1 MEEKYLAHISEDGRE
16 QLLKDHLMETA
27 RLAAEFAEEF
37 QCGDLVKP
45 PGVLHDVGKYSHA
58 FQGRLHGG
66 TIVDHSTA
74 GAIEISRMD
83 NKIAN
88 KLAAFC
94 IAGHHGGLIDGGS
107 DADGAGTPT
116 LKGRLQKQV
125 DDYSYYK
132 KEISLQPMPGIPLKP
147 LGKGGFTL
155 SFLTRMLFS
164 CLVDAD
170 FLDTER
176 FMHDGRIVRPSGHN
190 MEELNKKLKAH
201 VSSWLDNRDR
211 DTINGRRT
219 EILCECMEKGN
230 DPPGCFT
237 LTVPTGGGKTVSS
250 LAFALQHAVK
260 HGMQRILYVIPYN
273 SIIEQNAAVFR
284 NILGT
289 ENVLEAHSNVS
300 FEDSEFYEKQKLASE
315 NFDLPVVV
323 TTNVQFFESFYSNRT
338 SKCRKLH
345 NIANSVIIFDEAQM
359 LPRDYLIPCLQVIGE
374 LIVNYHCSAVL
385 CTATQ
390 PALKPYLPKAIRAGI
405 KEISSNVE
413 DNFHF
418 FKRTEI
424 RNEGE
429 ISEEYLVELL
439 KKEAQ
444 VLCILNSRKEV
455 RNIFEQMEQMEGT
468 FHLSTY
474 MYPEHRKRILEE
486 IRERLKNGKPC
497 RVIATSLIEA
507 GVDLD
512 FPSVWRNLAGIDS
525 VIQAAG
531 RCNREGKMK
540 TEKCITHVFTIE
552 GKNTSRLPYSLR
564 HPITVAEEVIR
575 QYEDISS
582 PDAVQKYF
590 RILFKDEGDSL
601 DKKKIVEKF
610 EEKSK
615 TLNFPFATVAG
626 EFHLIEQET
635 KAVLIPKEVR
645 ALEIAEKLR
654 TGMISKRLL
663 REAGLYSVNLYCEE
677 FEKLLQAGKLEV
689 ISEDLAVLT
698 PFGEYSMTKGLNTET
713 EGRAYYI

>member
-1 MEEKYLAHISEDGRE
+1 MEGNYFAHISDDGRA
-16 QLLKDHLMETA
+16 QLLKDHLMETGK
-27 RLAAEFAEEF
+27 LAGSFAKSFNCEEL
-37 QCGDLVKP
+37 GKLI
-45 PGVLHDVGKYSHA
+45 GLGHDAGKYSLA
-58 FQGRLHGG
+58 FQKRLHGG

-94 IAGHHGGLIDGGS
+94 IAGHHGGLPDGGS

-116 LKGRLQKQV
+116 LKGRLKKQV
-125 DDYSYYK
+125 NDYSYFI
-132 KEISLQPMPGIPLKP
+132 KEINLQPLPGIPLKP
-147 LGKGGFTL
+147 LGTGGFTL
-155 SFLTRMLFS
+155 AFLTRMLFS

-170 FLDTER
+170 FLNTER
-176 FMHDGRIVRPSGHN
+176 FMSNGRTIRPVGQN
-190 MEELNKKLKAH
+190 MEELNEKLKAH
-201 VSSWLDNRDR
+201 VESWLENQNR

-219 EILCECMEKGN
+219 EILSECMKRGN

-260 HGMQRILYVIPYN
+260 HGMQRIVYVIPYN
-273 SIIEQNAAVFR
+273 SIIEQNAEVFR
-284 NILGT
+284 NILGK
-289 ENVLEAHSNVS
+289 ESVLEAHSNAS
-300 FEDSEFYEKQKLASE
+300 FEDSDSYEKQKLASE

-345 NIANSVIIFDEAQM
+345 NISNSVIIFDEAQM

-390 PALKPYLPKAIRAGI
+390 PALKPYLPKEISAEI

-429 ISEEYLVELL
+429 ISEEYLVEQI
-439 KKEAQ
+439 KREEQ
-444 VLCILNSRKEV
+444 VLCILNSRKCV
-455 RNIFEQMEQMEGT
+455 QKVFEQMENIDGS

-474 MYPEHRKRILEE
+474 MYPEHRKSILNE
-486 IRERLKNGKPC
+486 IRERLKDGRTC

-512 FPSVWRNLAGIDS
+512 FPSVWRQLAGVDS

-531 RCNREGKMK
+531 RCNREGKK
-540 TEKCITHVFTIE
+540 KAEECVTHVFTIE
-552 GKNTSRLPYSLR
+552 DVNTSRLPYSLR
-564 HPITVAEEVIR
+564 HPVAVAEEVLK
-575 QYEDISS
+575 QCEDLAS

-590 RILFKDEGDSL
+590 RILFRDEGDGL
-601 DKKKIVEKF
+601 DKKKIVERF
-610 EEKSK
+610 EEKRR

-635 KAVLIPKEVR
+635 KAILIPKEMK
-645 ALEIAEKLR
+645 ASEIAEKLR
-654 TGMISKRLL
+654 RGMISKSLL
-663 REAGLYSVNLYCEE
+663 REAGLYSVNVYSDEY
-677 FEKLLQAGKLEV
+677 EKLLRAGQLER
-689 ISEDLAVLT
+689 ISEDMAILTEFGDYSAV
-698 PFGEYSMTKGLNTET
+698 KGLNTEM
-713 EGRAYYI
+713 GGGVKFL